1 MKIGESGM
9 QMEGLEADEFKAV
22 VIPAVAL
29 DAAEEESEQK
39 PIDYGRVA
47 IKQLEQIVQI
57 PAQDSPSNTKE
68 EKSFDKSEISIKHYG
83 SKVDLSKVKMSAAD
97 LGTLLHHCYHALL
110 VNENMQDRLF
120 SSLATKLSA
129 DVLNQMKIQIGEF
142 ENYTKDEMI
151 MQNIKCEV
159 PILSKTEE
167 GSVVSG
173 SIDLLIETEEGYWI
187 IDHKSDKVEDNG
199 FSSQFIHHYSQLM
212 SYVKF
217 IKLDKPIVGVGINW
231 IRYGMTSMTKTIK

>member
-1 MKIGESGM
+1 
-9 QMEGLEADEFKAV
+9 
-22 VIPAVAL
+22 
-29 DAAEEESEQK
+29 QK

-68 EKSFDKSEISIKHYG
+68 EKSFDESEISIKHYG
-83 SKVDLSKVKMSAAD
+83 SKVDLSKVKMNASD

-110 VNENMQDRLF
+110 VDENMQDRLF
-120 SSLATKLSA
+120 SSLETKLSI
-129 DVLNQMKIQIGEF
+129 DVLNQMKTQINEF
-142 ENYTKDEMI
+142 ISYTKDEMI

-159 PILSKTEE
+159 PILSKTKE

-187 IDHKSDKVEDNG
+187 LDHKSDQVDDDG
-199 FSSQFIHHYSQLM
+199 FSSQFVHHYPQLM
-212 SYVKF
+212 SYVEF
-217 IKLDKPIVGVGINW
+217 TKLDKPIIGIGINW
-231 IRYGMTSMTKTIK
+231 IRYGMFSALRFV